1 MSVVLSV
8 EETGPCER
16 QVKVEVPAP
25 AVEAELDRVTQEFR
39 RQARMPGFRKGKVP
53 LDLVRKRHGEDI
65 RQEVLDRLLPRYWR
79 QAQAETKLEA
89 LLPPRVEEVDLEAG
103 APLTFTAV
111 IETRPPIE
119 LDGLDGFDLPEVAV
133 AVGADEVDQ
142 ALEDIR
148 RQVAEWVR
156 VERTAARGDL
166 VVADMVEIQ
175 EAEQGPQRVAFE
187 VGDEEVWEE
196 LTLAVT
202 GKGAGSTTEFS
213 RSEGEGDEARER
225 SFRLEVVEV
234 KERDL
239 PPLDDALAAKVG
251 SFETLQALRD
261 DVEGRIASA
270 KRRQRVQVRERALLE
285 QLEQRHPIPLPE
297 GLVEREL
304 EHLLHE
310 YADQLRMRGVDLE
323 SAQLDWRQLAEELKP
338 QARRRVHA
346 RLLLDAA
353 AIKLDLAVEESEL
366 ESALASI
373 ARAQGRTPQAV
384 RQALARDE
392 RLKELRSQLLRQ
404 KTMRRLL
411 GEKDPEQSEAS
422 AGEPGAEMADTAGE
436 E

>member
-25 AVEAELDRVTQEFR
+25 AVEAELERVTKEFR
-39 RQARMPGFRKGKVP
+39 RQVRMPGFRKGKVP
-53 LDLVRKRHGEDI
+53 LDLVRKKHDEEI
-65 RQEVLDRLLPRYWR
+65 RKEVLDRLLPRYWR
-79 QAQAETKLEA
+79 QAQAETQLEA
-89 LLPPRVEEVDLEAG
+89 LLPPRVEQVDLEAG
-103 APLTFTAV
+103 VPLTFVAV
-111 IETRPPIE
+111 VETRPRIE
-119 LDGLDGFDLPEVAV
+119 LDGLDGFDLPEVELT
-133 AVGADEVDQ
+133 VGADEVDR

-148 RQVAEWVR
+148 RQVAEWVV
-156 VERTAARGDL
+156 VERPAARGDL
-166 VVADMVEIQ
+166 VVADMVESG
-175 EAEQGPQRVAFE
+175 EEEPGPQRVAFE

-196 LTLAVT
+196 LSLEVA
-202 GKGAGSTTEFS
+202 GKGAGGKGEFS
-213 RSEGEGDEARER
+213 RTEGEGDEVRER
-225 SFRLEVVEV
+225 SFAVEIVEV

-251 SFETLQALRD
+251 EFETLQALRE
-261 DVEGRIASA
+261 DVEARIAAA
-270 KRRQRVQVRERALLE
+270 KRRQRIQVRERSLLE

-297 GLVEREL
+297 GLVEHEH

-310 YADQLRMRGVDLE
+310 YADHLRMRGVDLE
-323 SAQLDWRQLAEELKP
+323 TAQLDWRQLAEELKP

-353 AIKLDLAVEESEL
+353 AEKLELAVDETDLEE
-366 ESALASI
+366 ALASI
-373 ARAQGRTPQAV
+373 AKAQGRSAQTV

-411 GEKDPEQSEAS
+411 GEDEREETVVAP
-422 AGEPGAEMADTAGE
+422 GEPVAEMADTAGE